1 MKEIDLSQ
9 MGSGEQGIVSAIKS
23 GYGLTERAE
32 SLGIRIGIEIKKIS
46 SQLMHGPVTI
56 QVGNTQV
63 ALGFGMAKKIFVKV
77 E

>member
-1 MKEIDLSQ
+1 MREIDLSQ
-9 MGSGEQGIVSAIKS
+9 MKSGEQGIISAIKS
-23 GYGLTERAE
+23 GYGLTERTE
-32 SLGIRIGIEIKKIS
+32 SLGIRIGIKIKKIS

-63 ALGFGMAKKIFVKV
+63 AIGFGMTKKIFVKV